1 MKAGSRKRKIDLILC
16 VNPNWEDLF
25 PKVANGAVEELRR
38 IKNHFK

>member
-25 PKVANGAVEELRR
+25 PNLSNDAVEELRR